1 MTGDPAARQPVTGHR
16 ISGACVPYLPRGV
29 RLHDDR
35 VRGIRVLLAPERAMQ
50 LDGVGDAILSALDG
64 RRTLAEV
71 IDTLCERYAAAPEQ
85 IEGDVHDFIRGLVD
99 RRMVFMACAEGHAA
113 SGAATSGG
121 RNDR

>member
-1 MTGDPAARQPVTGHR
+1 MTGGR

-50 LDGVGDAILSALDG
+50 LDAVGDAILSELDG
-64 RRTLAEV
+64 ERSLAEV
-71 IDTLCERYAAAPEQ
+71 ILNLCGRYATPAEQ

-99 RRMVFMACAEGHAA
+99 RRMVFLACAEGSDEREDAA
-113 SGAATSGG
+113 
-121 RNDR
+121 